1 MRLSE
6 ERITDLRSVV
16 KDLYKVELS
25 DEETQIAGIAILR
38 LVALKQMQKAKTNQ
52 NIKVEEKVYDK
63 FVYNK

>member
-6 ERITDLRSVV
+6 ESLTSLGRVISE
-16 KDLYKVELS
+16 LYEVELS

-38 LVALKQMQKAKTNQ
+38 LVALRQMQKVDTNQ
-52 NIKVEEKVYDK
+52 KNKIEEKVYDK